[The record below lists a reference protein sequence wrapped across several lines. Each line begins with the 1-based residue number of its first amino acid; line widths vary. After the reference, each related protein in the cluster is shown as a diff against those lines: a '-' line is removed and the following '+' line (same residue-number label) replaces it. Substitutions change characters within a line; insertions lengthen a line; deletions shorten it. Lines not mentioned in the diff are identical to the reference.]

1 MTLLENRP
9 GSHNFMLSEKLQN
22 FTKATNVRIRLLRP
36 KTFQEQFLDLQGKEN
51 KADNAG
57 NLISSSVT
65 RRVSSLFFNITDYL
79 F

>member
-1 MTLLENRP
+1 
-9 GSHNFMLSEKLQN
+9 MLSEKLQN

-51 KADNAG
+51 QAENAG

-65 RRVSSLFFNITDYL
+65 RRVSS
-79 F
+79 